1 MSNYFRITAYHPA
14 GDFSAIF
21 DSHGRF
27 EEIWQFSSFLVYK
40 NFRILEVG
48 ETFQDGGLPKVPE
61 DAEHIFLRACAKGRP
76 VIRDNMV
83 EVSGKRYF
91 LREAREDR

>member
-40 NFRILEVG
+40 NFRILEVS
-48 ETFQDGGLPKVPE
+48 ENFRDGGLPKVPE
-61 DAEHIFLRACAKGRP
+61 DAEHIFLRACAKGKP
-76 VIRDNMV
+76 VIRDHAV
-83 EVSGKRYF
+83 EVHGMRYWPK
-91 LREAREDR
+91 D

>member
-1 MSNYFRITAYHPA
+1 MSNYYRITAYHPDE
-14 GDFSAIF
+14 DFSAIF

-40 NFRILEVG
+40 NFRILEVSVNFREG
-48 ETFQDGGLPKVPE
+48 DLPRVPE
-61 DAEHIFLRACAKGRP
+61 EPDKIILRACAKGRP

>member
-27 EEIWQFSSFLVYK
+27 VVIWQFSSFLVY
-40 NFRILEVG
+40 
-48 ETFQDGGLPKVPE
+48 
-61 DAEHIFLRACAKGRP
+61 
-76 VIRDNMV
+76 
-83 EVSGKRYF
+83 
-91 LREAREDR
+91 

>member
-40 NFRILEVG
+40 NFRILEVS
-48 ETFQDGGLPKVPE
+48 ENFRDGDLPRVPE
-61 DAEHIFLRACAKGRP
+61 EPDKIILRACAKGRP
-76 VIRDNMV
+76 VIRDNMA

-91 LREAREDR
+91 CMEARKDR